1 MKFSCNHIAP
11 EKSTILEFVSHSLY
25 SPVSHWL
32 RSHHFYIKTG
42 IASTWKPSPLR
53 GIEKEANVNRK
64 LRDITSPLQHIWKM
78 NFQHVLVHFTKEIR
92 TVREKNWEKKTKCV
106 TRKSRPSW
114 NLTSSELFLWFEQKS
129 FFPCLIV
136 RFAFNIHNTRS
147 NCESACSSFLSLRLR
162 TC

>member
-92 TVREKNWEKKTKCV
+92 TVREKNWEKKQNASLEKAG
-106 TRKSRPSW
+106 RPGTW
-114 NLTSSELFLWFEQKS
+114 LVVS
-129 FFPCLIV
+129 FFFGLNRKAFFLVLLFDSPLIYI
-136 RFAFNIHNTRS
+136 IHEATANRLAPVS
-147 NCESACSSFLSLRLR
+147 SA
-162 TC
+162 